1 MPTITYRLSNR
12 QRKELFQRGRPLA
25 IALPLSTSASIADP
39 VAYAYRLLPEIDGQ
53 AGERIIAAEVV
64 LIRVSP
70 GDGRAGSGLTA
81 RLGQISDDP
90 TRWCVTHEVLVADIV
105 PRRPR
110 GEPLP
115 MQWPA
120 AVYLDGRDLYA
131 PRETAPEGIATEGA
145 ADA

>member
-12 QRKELFQRGRPLA
+12 QRKELLVRGRPLA
-25 IALPLSTSASIADP
+25 IALPLSSTEP
-39 VAYAYRLLPEIDGQ
+39 VAGPLALARSLLPEIDGA

-90 TRWCVTHEVLVADIV
+90 ARWCVTHEVLVADIV

-120 AVYLDGRDLYA
+120 AVHIDGRDLFA
-131 PRETAPEGIATEGA
+131 PRDAAPEGIATEGA